1 MDKKVVWTEQSIK
14 DIDAICEYISKDSK
28 YYAYAFADSLFEA
41 GESLKAFS
49 SRGRIVPEMMNENIR
64 EIFINE
70 YRLIYNIIDEIVEVF
85 TIIHGRRNAKKI
97 LKKIK

>member
-64 EIFINE
+64 EVFINE
-70 YRLIYNIIDEIVEVF
+70 YRLIYNIKDDFVEVL

>member
-1 MDKKVVWTEQSIK
+1 
-14 DIDAICEYISKDSK
+14 
-28 YYAYAFADSLFEA
+28 
-41 GESLKAFS
+41 
-49 SRGRIVPEMMNENIR
+49 MMNENIR

-70 YRLIYNIIDEIVEVF
+70 YRLIYNIIDEIVEVL